1 MAFGAAR
8 TRVPESC
15 GRPCEAARL
24 QGTDRAK
31 RVPETA
37 LVGTVA
43 GERHRVK
50 VTKVRPV
57 VRAFVSAGMAAVF
70 VAAALLSSPAPAQ
83 ALTRSQIIARAKSW
97 VVKRVPYSQ
106 SRHYRGY
113 RQDCSGFVSMA
124 WGLKRSITS
133 RTISSA
139 GRRIPISK
147 LKPGDAVWKPGH
159 VSIFGGWKNKSKR
172 QYWALEQTTWGS
184 HAKRH
189 VRTIPSRAKAYRP
202 KRLTIPKKR
211 AVAKAPA
218 SPVAAAP
225 ASEEGTRSGGA
236 AAASL
241 P

>member
-1 MAFGAAR
+1 M
-8 TRVPESC
+8 
-15 GRPCEAARL
+15 
-24 QGTDRAK
+24 
-31 RVPETA
+31 
-37 LVGTVA
+37 
-43 GERHRVK
+43 K
-50 VTKVRPV
+50 VRNARPV
-57 VRAFVSAGMAAVF
+57 VRALARAGIAAVF
-70 VAAALLSSPAPAQ
+70 IAAALMSSPAPAQ
-83 ALTRSQIIARAKSW
+83 ALTRSQIIARAKTW
-97 VVKRVPYSQ
+97 VAKRVPYSQ

-139 GRRIPISK
+139 GKRIAISR

-189 VRTIPSRAKAYRP
+189 VRTIPSRAKAYRS
-202 KRLTIPKKR
+202 KRLTVPKKR
-211 AVAKAPA
+211 PVAKAPA
-218 SPVAAAP
+218 SAVAAAP
-225 ASEEGTRSGGA
+225 ASGEATASGGVS
-236 AAASL
+236 AASL